1 MRNADTLPSN
11 SKVIGI
17 ETTRNDWGDQ
27 HEKLFFECEIAVH
40 LSDLK
45 QGVSHTGSTEKRD
58 SAREREELTL
68 LNDAIHCDAM
78 LRVGLLL

>member
-1 MRNADTLPSN
+1 MHNADTLPSN

-17 ETTRNDWGDQ
+17 ETTRNDRGDQ
-27 HEKLFFECEIAVH
+27 HEKLLFECKIAAH

-45 QGVSHTGSTEKRD
+45 QGVSHTGSTEKRA